1 MGFQR
6 GKDNDVE
13 VIDRLAWKTNIYI
26 YIYKEII
33 AKREDKHKDK
43 WKGSFNL
50 QVLLQTLRGKL
61 KRKGYMLFSTHY
73 CI

>member
-26 YIYKEII
+26 YIYI
-33 AKREDKHKDK
+33 
-43 WKGSFNL
+43 
-50 QVLLQTLRGKL
+50 
-61 KRKGYMLFSTHY
+61 
-73 CI
+73 